1 MARNKREIDK
11 EIMFNKIMPTSL
23 LAASDASE
31 KVVSP
36 AEVSEQTPVKTN
48 PQFIGDSGV
57 QLQKKEHT
65 ILVNIMEY
73 LVTEKLDS
81 AFAKFNCC
89 KCDKCKKD
97 VAAIALNKL
106 KPKYVV
112 IQPDKVSEAVAQQNG
127 AEVATALVQGI
138 LHVRS
143 HPRH

>member
-11 EIMFNKIMPTSL
+11 EIMFNKIMPSSL
-23 LAASDASE
+23 LSASDTSDKA
-31 KVVSP
+31 VSP
-36 AEVSEQTPVKTN
+36 AEVFEHAPVKPN
-48 PQFIGDSGV
+48 PQLTGDSGV
-57 QLQKKEHT
+57 RLQNKENT
-65 ILVNIMEY
+65 ILVNIIEY

-89 KCDKCKKD
+89 KCDKCRKD

-106 KPKYVV
+106 KPKYMV
-112 IQPDKVSEAVAQQNG
+112 IQPDRIPEAVAQQNG

-138 LHVRS
+138 LQVRS

>member
-11 EIMFNKIMPTSL
+11 EIMFNKIMPSSL
-23 LAASDASE
+23 LAASDPSE
-31 KVVSP
+31 KSVSP
-36 AEVSEQTPVKTN
+36 ADGSEPAPAVQN

-57 QLQKKEHT
+57 KLQKKETT
-65 ILVNIMEY
+65 ILVNIVEY

-106 KPKYVV
+106 KPKYMV
-112 IQPDKVSEAVAQQNG
+112 IQPDRISEVVAQQNS

-138 LHVRS
+138 LQVRS

>member
-11 EIMFNKIMPTSL
+11 ETMFNKIMPSSL
-23 LAASDASE
+23 LAASDLPE
-31 KVVSP
+31 KAVFP
-36 AEVSEQTPVKTN
+36 ADSSDPAPAVQN
-48 PQFIGDSGV
+48 PPLIGDSGV
-57 QLQKKEHT
+57 RLQKKEHT
-65 ILVNIMEY
+65 ILVNIVEY

-106 KPKYVV
+106 KPKYMV
-112 IQPDKVSEAVAQQNG
+112 IQPDRIPEMVAQQNS

-138 LHVRS
+138 LQVRS